1 LVATSPR
8 KLISIIIPTF
18 NEQSGIEK
26 TIKSIPKSAII
37 NDTECDL
44 EIIVVDGESTDT
56 TRDIASSLGA
66 KVIVEKRTGYGRA
79 CKLGFAAASG
89 EIIVTLDADNTYP
102 SERIPNYI
110 KTLIAD
116 NLDFVSVNR
125 FSCIERGAMN
135 LRRKFGNRILT
146 FVTRLLYGINVKDS
160 QSGMWIMKKRFISQI
175 KLYSDDMSLSEEIKI
190 IAFRNFK
197 ALELDGRYSA
207 RCGTAKLKEFQ
218 DGWKNLTYLL
228 CNWTRLKC
236 GNMALSSSSSSSPF
250 LSKEKEL
257 LSE

>member
-1 LVATSPR
+1 MVATSPR
-8 KLISIIIPTF
+8 KLISIIIPTL

-79 CKLGFAAASG
+79 CKSGFAAASG

-102 SERIPNYI
+102 SDCIPNYVKI
-110 KTLIAD
+110 LISG
-116 NLDFVSVNR
+116 NLDFISVNR
-125 FSCIERGAMN
+125 FSCMERGAMN

-146 FVTRLLYGINVKDS
+146 FVMRLLYGINVKDS

-190 IAFRNFK
+190 IAFRNFN
-197 ALELDGRYSA
+197 AAELDGKYSA
-207 RCGTAKLKEFQ
+207 RSGTAKLKEFH
-218 DGWKNLTYLL
+218 DGWNNLIYLL
-228 CNWTRLKC
+228 DNRKRLKSVNLV
-236 GNMALSSSSSSSPF
+236 GLSSSSFSSSS
-250 LSKEKEL
+250 SKEEKI
-257 LSE
+257 SSQ